1 MVPVKLS
8 AHRSHGTASGRLRRH
23 VLDARTLLCPMP
35 VIRLQGLVSGASR
48 GDVVEVLC
56 TDPGACSDI
65 PAWCRINGHQ
75 LMSIDEQHYELVIT
89 LKVGGLMQR
98 CP

>member
-1 MVPVKLS
+1 MKLS
-8 AHRSHGTASGRLRRH
+8 AHRSQCTASGRSRRH
-23 VLDARTLLCPMP
+23 VLDARKLLCPMP
-35 VIRLQGLVSGASR
+35 VIRLQNFVSGASS

-75 LMSIDEQHYELVIT
+75 LVSIDDQHDELVIT
-89 LKVGGLMQR
+89 VKVGGLMQR
-98 CP
+98 HP